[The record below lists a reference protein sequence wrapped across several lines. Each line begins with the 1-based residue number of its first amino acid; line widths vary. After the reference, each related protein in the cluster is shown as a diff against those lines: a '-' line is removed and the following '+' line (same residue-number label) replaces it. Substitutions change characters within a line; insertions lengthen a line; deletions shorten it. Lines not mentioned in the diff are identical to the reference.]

1 MQKKKKKRKE
11 NKKKKWDYNDDND
24 ASIKF
29 IYCMMTLLRVRN
41 YKRITNNK
49 IFDNGIKSGAPS
61 IYEYSILV
69 LTV

>member
-1 MQKKKKKRKE
+1 MQKKERKQKKE
-11 NKKKKWDYNDDND
+11 KKWDYNDDND
-24 ASIKF
+24 ASVKF

-41 YKRITNNK
+41 YKRITSNK
-49 IFDNGIKSGAPS
+49 NFDNRIKSGAPS